1 MFRWSLDKRVTVGF
15 IAALCILVIIA
26 GLSYRNTRRLVQT
39 NAAVTHTYQ
48 VLSEL
53 EATLAILSQAEA
65 GRRGYIITGEEY
77 HLEPYTE
84 AAEQIHLQLDRLREL
99 IANDPAHRQRL
110 AKIDQA
116 VGEKLA
122 VMDESI
128 QLRKTQ
134 GLDTVAQA
142 ALTDRGDAAMGK
154 IRNLI
159 MEMENEERNSLLRR
173 IEAVERS
180 TASTNFIFLTGT
192 WLGLLLLVL
201 VFYLLSMEV
210 GERKSTELALERA
223 AHRVRDLYNNAPCG
237 YHSLDEHGTY
247 VEVND
252 TELHWLGYRREELL
266 GKRRFTELLT
276 EESQGTFEEAFPRFV
291 EVGYANGLEVEVVRR
306 DGTTLPILLN
316 ATAFKDPDGNFVA
329 CRATLIDNT
338 ERREAT
344 AALRKAKE
352 NLEVEVVERT
362 AQLADANERLRRELA
377 ERKKAEE
384 ALQSEREFLRA
395 VLQNMEDGIVACN
408 AEGALTFLNKAA
420 QELHGLPELPL
431 PAPDWTS
438 HFQLFSEDGRTPL
451 AAEQTPVRRALRGEV
466 VRNAE
471 VVVLP
476 RQGPQRTLLISGQAT
491 VGPVGE
497 KQGALLLIRDVTE
510 QKMMEQQFV
519 QSQKIEAVGRLA
531 GGVAHDFNNLLTI
544 ITGYSQLVRD
554 QLKKED
560 PLRPSIE
567 EVIAAS
573 DRAASLTRQLLAFSR
588 KQVLAPQ
595 VLDLNQI
602 IQNLSKMLRRLIGE
616 DVEVRNVL
624 SPRLGR
630 VRADPAQIEQIIINL
645 ALNGRDAM
653 PRGGKLIIETAD
665 VELDQAY
672 ASRHMAMVPGGYVML
687 AVTDTGIGMD
697 EETQA
702 HIFEPFFTTK
712 EKGKGTGLGLA
723 MVYGTVKQ
731 SGGYIWVYSEPA
743 RGTTFKVYLPRVE
756 DETDV
761 VAPRQTANAEAA
773 RGSETILL
781 VEDEEAV
788 RSMVRGLLETHG
800 YRVFAADK
808 AREVLQFCQL
818 EPGAIHLLLT
828 DVVMPRMSGRELAER
843 VTALHPE
850 TRVLYMSGYTDD
862 AIVHHGVSNT
872 GVAFIQKPFT
882 PDALMGKVREVL
894 DARA

>member
-1 MFRWSLDKRVTVGF
+1 MVRWALDKRVTVGF
-15 IAALCILVIIA
+15 IVALCILVTIA
-26 GLSYRNTRRLVQT
+26 GLSYRNTRRLVHT
-39 NAAVTHTYQ
+39 NAAVANTYQ

-53 EATLAILSQAEA
+53 QATLVILNQAEA
-65 GRRGYIITGEEY
+65 GRRGYVITGEEY
-77 HLEPYTE
+77 HLGPYTE
-84 AAEQIHLQLDRLREL
+84 AAEQIHVQLGRLRGL
-99 IANDPAHRQRL
+99 ITNDPAHRQRL
-110 AKIDQA
+110 AKVDQA
-116 VGEKLA
+116 VAEKLA
-122 VMDESI
+122 VMEESI
-128 QLRKTQ
+128 RRRKTQ
-134 GLDTVAQA
+134 GLDTTVQA

-154 IRNLI
+154 IRGLI
-159 MEMENEERNSLLRR
+159 GEMENDERNMLAQR

-210 GERKSTELALERA
+210 GERKSTEFALERVA
-223 AHRVRDLYNNAPCG
+223 NRVRDLYNNAPCG
-237 YHSLDEHGTY
+237 YHSLDDHGTY

-252 TELHWLGYRREELL
+252 TELRWLGYTREELL
-266 GKRRFTELLT
+266 GKRQFPELLT
-276 EESQGTFEEAFPRFV
+276 EGSRSAFEEAFPRFI
-291 EVGYANGLEVEVVRR
+291 ESGYANGLEFEVLRK
-306 DGTTLPILLN
+306 DGTILPVLLN

-329 CRATLIDNT
+329 SRATLIDNT
-338 ERREAT
+338 ERRQAT
-344 AALRKAKE
+344 EELRKAKE
-352 NLEVEVVERT
+352 NLEVEVAVRT
-362 AQLADANERLRRELA
+362 AQLADANERLRCELA

-395 VLQNMEDGIVACN
+395 VLHNMEDGILACN
-408 AEGALTFLNKAA
+408 AEGALTLLNKAA
-420 QELHGLPELPL
+420 QELHGLPELSL
-431 PAPDWTS
+431 PARDWTS
-438 HFQLFSEDGRTPL
+438 HFQLFSQDGKTPL
-451 AAEQTPVRRALRGEV
+451 AAEETPLRRALRGEG
-466 VRNAE
+466 VRNVE
-471 VVVLP
+471 VVIRP
-476 RQGPQRTLLISGQAT
+476 IEGPQRTLLCSGQAMA
-491 VGPVGE
+491 GPVGE
-497 KQGALLLIRDVTE
+497 KHGALLVLRDITE
-510 QKMMEQQFV
+510 QKLMEQQFV

-544 ITGYSQLVRD
+544 ITGYSQLARD

-560 PLRPSIE
+560 PLRPYVL
-567 EVIAAS
+567 EVLAAA

-616 DVEVRNVL
+616 DIEVRNVL
-624 SPRLGR
+624 SPTLGR

-645 ALNGRDAM
+645 ALNARDAM

-665 VELDQAY
+665 ADLNQAY
-672 ASRHMAMVPGGYVML
+672 ANRHIAMVPGRYVML
-687 AVTDTGIGMD
+687 AVADTGIGMD

-756 DETDV
+756 DHSEPI
-761 VAPRQTANAEAA
+761 APRQSVVAQVP

-800 YRVFAADK
+800 YRVFAADQ

-818 EPGAIHLLLT
+818 EPGTIHLLLT

-843 VTALHPE
+843 VIALHPE

-862 AIVHHGVSNT
+862 AIVHHGVLNP

-894 DARA
+894 DG

>member
-1 MFRWSLDKRVTVGF
+1 MAKWALDKRITVGF
-15 IAALCILVIIA
+15 IVALGILVIIA
-26 GLSYRNTRRLVQT
+26 GLSYLNTRRLMQT

-53 EATLAILSQAEA
+53 EGTLAILNQAEA
-65 GRRGYIITGEEY
+65 SRRGYVITGEASQ
-77 HLEPYTE
+77 LEPYAE
-84 AAEQIHLQLDRLREL
+84 AKGQIHPQLARLREL
-99 IANDPAHRQRL
+99 AARNPAHQQRL
-110 AKIDQA
+110 TGIDQA
-116 VGEKLA
+116 VTVKFALME
-122 VMDESI
+122 ESI
-128 QLRKTQ
+128 RLRKTQ
-134 GLDTVAQA
+134 GLDTVVQA
-142 ALTDRGDAAMGK
+142 SLTDQGDAAMGK
-154 IRNLI
+154 IRSLI
-159 MEMENEERNSLLRR
+159 GGIEYDERNSLARR

-180 TASTNFIFLTGT
+180 TASTNFFFLTGT

-201 VFYLLSMEV
+201 VFYMLSMEV
-210 GERKSTELALERA
+210 SERKATESTLERV

-252 TELHWLGYRREELL
+252 TELRWLGYAREELL
-266 GKRRFTELLT
+266 GKRQFPELLT
-276 EESQGTFEEAFPRFV
+276 EQSRSAFEEVFPRFI
-291 EVGYANGLEVEVVRR
+291 ETGYANGLEFEITRK
-306 DGTTLPILLN
+306 DGTILPVLLN

-329 CRATLIDNT
+329 SRATLTDNT
-338 ERREAT
+338 ERRQAT
-344 AALRKAKE
+344 KALRKAKE
-352 NLEVEVVERT
+352 NLEVVVAERT
-362 AQLADANERLRRELA
+362 AQLADANERLRCELA
-377 ERKKAEE
+377 ERKKAEG

-408 AEGALTFLNKAA
+408 AEGDLTFLNKAA
-420 QELHGLPELPL
+420 GELHGLPELPL
-431 PAPDWTS
+431 PAREWTE
-438 HFQLFSEDGRTPL
+438 HFQLLSEDGKTPL
-451 AAEQTPVRRALRGEV
+451 PAEQIPLHRALRGEG
-466 VRNAE
+466 VRNVE
-471 VVVLP
+471 VVILP
-476 RQGPQRTLLISGQAT
+476 KHGPQRTLLVSGQAMA
-491 VGPVGE
+491 GPVGE
-497 KQGALLLIRDVTE
+497 KHGALLLLRDITE
-510 QKMMEQQFV
+510 QKLMEQQFI

-554 QLKKED
+554 QLKDDD
-560 PLRPSIE
+560 PLRPYIL

-595 VLDLNQI
+595 ILDLNQI

-616 DVEVRNVL
+616 DIEVRNVL
-624 SPRLGR
+624 SPKLGR

-645 ALNGRDAM
+645 ALNARDAM
-653 PRGGKLIIETAD
+653 PRGGKLSIETAD
-665 VELDQAY
+665 AEFDQAH
-672 ASRHMAMVPGGYVML
+672 ASRHISMVPGRYVML

-756 DETDV
+756 DDSKI
-761 VAPRQTANAEAA
+761 VAPRESAA
-773 RGSETILL
+773 AQAPRGSETIVLA
-781 VEDEEAV
+781 EDEEAV
-788 RSMVRGLLETHG
+788 RSMVRGALESHG
-800 YRVFAADK
+800 YQVFAANQ
-808 AREVLQFCQL
+808 ARDVLQFCQQ
-818 EPGAIHLLLT
+818 EPGTIHLLLT

-862 AIVHHGVSNT
+862 AIVHHGVLNT

-882 PDALMGKVREVL
+882 PDSLMSKVREVL
-894 DARA
+894 DA

>member
-1 MFRWSLDKRVTVGF
+1 MVRWSLDKRVTVGF
-15 IAALCILVIIA
+15 IVALGILVTIA
-26 GLSYRNTRRLVQT
+26 GLSHRNTRRLVQT
-39 NAAVTHTYQ
+39 NGAVAHTYQ

-53 EATLAILSQAEA
+53 QATLAILNQAEA
-65 GRRGYIITGEEY
+65 GRRGYVITGEEF

-84 AAEQIHLQLDRLREL
+84 AIEQIHLQLGRLREL
-99 IANDPAHRQRL
+99 ITNDPAHRQRF
-110 AKIDQA
+110 AKVDQA
-116 VGEKLA
+116 VAEKLA

-128 QLRKTQ
+128 RLRKTQ
-134 GLDTVAQA
+134 GFDTTVQT

-154 IRNLI
+154 IRGLI
-159 MEMENEERNSLLRR
+159 GDMENEERNLLAQR

-210 GERKSTELALERA
+210 GERKSTEFTLERV

-252 TELHWLGYRREELL
+252 TELRWLGYSREELL
-266 GKRRFTELLT
+266 GKRQFTELLT
-276 EESQGTFEEAFPRFV
+276 VESRGAFEESFPRFV
-291 EVGYANGLEVEVVRR
+291 EAGYANGLEFEVLRK
-306 DGTTLPILLN
+306 DGTILPVLLN
-316 ATAFKDPDGNFVA
+316 ATAFRDPDGSFVA
-329 CRATLIDNT
+329 SRATLIDNT
-338 ERREAT
+338 ERRQAN

-352 NLEVEVVERT
+352 NLEVEVAERT
-362 AQLADANERLRRELA
+362 AQLADANERLRCELA
-377 ERKKAEE
+377 ERQKAEE

-408 AEGALTFLNKAA
+408 AEGALTYLNKAA
-420 QELHGLPELPL
+420 QELHGLPDLPL
-431 PAPDWTS
+431 PAREWTR
-438 HFQLFSEDGRTPL
+438 HFQLFSEDGKTPL
-451 AAEQTPVRRALRGEV
+451 REEETPLRRALRGES
-466 VRNAE
+466 VRNVE
-471 VVVLP
+471 VVILP
-476 RQGPQRTLLISGQAT
+476 EQGPRRTLLVSGQGM

-497 KQGALLLIRDVTE
+497 KQRALLLLRDVTE
-510 QKMMEQQFV
+510 QKLMEQQFI

-560 PLRPSIE
+560 LLRPYVL

-616 DVEVRNVL
+616 DIEVRNVL
-624 SPRLGR
+624 SPTLGR

-645 ALNGRDAM
+645 ALNARDAM
-653 PRGGKLIIETAD
+653 PRGGKLTIETAD
-665 VELDQAY
+665 ADLDQAY
-672 ASRHMAMVPGGYVML
+672 ASRHISMVPGCYVML

-712 EKGKGTGLGLA
+712 ELGKGTGLGLA

-756 DETDV
+756 DDSEL
-761 VAPRQTANAEAA
+761 VAPRQIAA
-773 RGSETILL
+773 TQVPRGSETILL

-800 YRVFAADK
+800 YRVFAADQ

-818 EPGAIHLLLT
+818 ESGAIHLLLT

-843 VTALHPE
+843 VIALHPE

-862 AIVHHGVSNT
+862 AIVQHGVLNP

-894 DARA
+894 DA